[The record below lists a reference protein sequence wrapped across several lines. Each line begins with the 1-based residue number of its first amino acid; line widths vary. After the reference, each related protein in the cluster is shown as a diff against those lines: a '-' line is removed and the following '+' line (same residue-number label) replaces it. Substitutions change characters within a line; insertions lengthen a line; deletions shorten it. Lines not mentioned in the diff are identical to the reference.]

1 MSPFIFILGL
11 ALALFGIGA
20 IIPWLKSRQVLDQ
33 PNERSSHSQ
42 PTLKGAGLVVVG
54 SIIITFLL
62 IDLMDLDKFNSLHNT
77 PVIIYILIALIV
89 LALIS
94 WLDDL
99 YGLSIGLRLLIQFL
113 IVASVLAADHE
124 RVNFFPTFIPW
135 WIWFFP
141 LLTFWC
147 LFANIVNFMDGIDGM
162 SGVETV
168 SICLGIIIIS
178 AVNGW
183 IPLGQNY
190 ALAIV
195 GVSLGFL
202 WWNWPPARIFLGDV
216 GSIPLGFLLAWLL
229 FGLAAKG
236 FYLQAIILPL
246 YYLIDATLT
255 ISIRLF
261 NGKKIWDAHRDH
273 FYQRA
278 VQGGLSHNKVSLIV
292 ALLNSFLIGSA
303 LLALYFPVIGL
314 LASIIFVCFTLT
326 YFGTR
331 KKVKV

>member
-11 ALALFGIGA
+11 VLALFGIGA

-54 SIIITFLL
+54 SIIIMFLL
-62 IDLMDLDKFNSLHNT
+62 IDLMDLDKFNSLKNT
-77 PVIIYILIALIV
+77 PVIIYILVALIV

-113 IVASVLAADHE
+113 IVASVLAADYE

-261 NGKKIWDAHRDH
+261 NRKKIWDAHRDH

-303 LLALYFPVIGL
+303 LLALYLPVIGL